1 MYGINYRYSSIVLE
15 ERDTELQD
23 AEDVLAHAYSGYEGR
38 GSLRAGDRAPDTPLG
53 ETPLFSLF
61 KSTVHTVL
69 VFSKWSADLE
79 ASLKTLPSAAVQRF
93 VITDANKPLE
103 DVLCSLIVRDTRG
116 KAYMVEEG
124 SPAIVIVRPDSFI
137 GAIVTDAE
145 GVQRYF
151 SKILV

>member
-1 MYGINYRYSSIVLE
+1 M
-15 ERDTELQD
+15 
-23 AEDVLAHAYSGYEGR
+23 
-38 GSLRAGDRAPDTPLG
+38 
-53 ETPLFSLF
+53 
-61 KSTVHTVL
+61 
-69 VFSKWSADLE
+69 SADLE

-103 DVLCSLIVRDTRG
+103 DVSLLVDSEGHAR

-124 SPAIVIVRPDSFI
+124 SPAIVFVRPDSFI

-145 GVQRYF
+145 GVQGYF